1 MLTSHSVTLNGLAPG
16 TSYNYAALSR
26 DAAGTATSA
35 NFTFST
41 PAAVPVISAI
51 GSSGITTTSAT
62 ITWTTDQ
69 PTTSQVE
76 FGTTAGYGSLSVYNA
91 VLTTSHSVTLSGLI
105 PGSTYNYCALSTN
118 AGGSLATSSNVTFTT
133 TSAPPAIK
141 NVAVSAITA
150 TSVTIAW
157 TTDQPSTSQVASG
170 TTTAYGSLSSLNPT
184 LVTSH
189 SVNLTGLTPGTTYDY
204 QALSTNSGGLS
215 SASPNATFT
224 TASGGPAPNL
234 QNVSFWGIT
243 GNAITIAWS
252 SDQQSTTSIQYGTTT
267 ALGQTS
273 PLQTALTQSHG
284 LTLNGLASGT
294 TYYFVA
300 QSTNASNS
308 TGYSAMY
315 SFKTLDTTP
324 PVISNIQVSGA
335 NNHSAA
341 VTWSVS
347 KTATNQV
354 EYGSNT
360 FYGLWAS
367 GASPS
372 QNAAITLGWVPSG
385 TIHYRLH
392 STDPSGN
399 QTTSPDY
406 TFTEP

>member
-1 MLTSHSVTLNGLAPG
+1 MC
-16 TSYNYAALSR
+16 
-26 DAAGTATSA
+26 
-35 NFTFST
+35 
-41 PAAVPVISAI
+41 ISF
-51 GSSGITTTSAT
+51 
-62 ITWTTDQ
+62 ITWTSDQ
-69 PTTSQVE
+69 ATTSQVE

-91 VLTTSHSVTLSGLI
+91 ALTTSHSVTLSGLI
-105 PGSTYNYCALSTN
+105 PGTTYNYAALSTN
-118 AGGSLATSSNVTFTT
+118 AGGSLTTSSNFTFTT
-133 TSAPPAIK
+133 TSAPPVIK
-141 NVAVSAITA
+141 SVVVSSVTA
-150 TSVTIAW
+150 TSATFTW

-170 TTTAYGSLSSLNPT
+170 ATPAYGLLSTLNLT

-189 SVNLTGLTPGTTYDY
+189 SVNLTGLTPGTIYNY
-204 QALSTNSGGLS
+204 QALSTNSVGLS
-215 SASPNATFT
+215 NASPNATFT

-252 SDQQSTTSIQYGTTT
+252 SDQPSTTSIQYGTTT

-273 PLQTALTQSHG
+273 PLQTTLAQSHG
-284 LTLNGLASGT
+284 LTLSGLASGT

-324 PVISNIQVSGA
+324 PVISNIQVTPA
-335 NNHSAA
+335 NNHTA
-341 VTWSVS
+341 VVSWSVS
-347 KTATNQV
+347 KIATNQV

-367 GASPS
+367 ATGQA
-372 QNAAITLGWVPSG
+372 QNALITLGWVPSG

-392 STDPSGN
+392 STDPAGN